1 MPWMIAAAIGAACFA
16 TGLLAGLSLPQGPS
30 DTTARQPEQTLA
42 KTVTPVKNREPSAK
56 PAAINPS
63 PAWIKP
69 ADNAATKI
77 LQAIPAAE
85 NRRARNEWVEKLTP
99 KEVPGLVAALC
110 ADVGPDGL
118 DHEQK
123 NLIRQ
128 AMRNWWEADSKGAT
142 NWLKSLPNGGIKRY
156 LVSNLLRG
164 LAYQDAAQAEALA
177 QSFKEQDPAWDDS
190 ELHDYL
196 VSQHAEKAW
205 KNPNVTAD
213 AMLEIYSRFKRHG
226 GWTRVAV
233 YPQNFDFRKFL
244 DGLASMREQDEG
256 YQGTAP
262 RDTLTEWAKIDP
274 DSAVQWVL
282 DAKSRGRHWTPIGD
296 WRSIVD
302 GIASANGPQA
312 YHQWAAAI
320 VTQPDGKLRDLVL
333 EESESADLVGIL
345 QHIGT
350 TAQRDQ
356 VLTSVLQKRIWRN
369 DSINLLGMI
378 STPEA
383 RLNLVASNPPPDW
396 IERGKADPTFW
407 PRVGLTT
414 EQVDAAMQEVSKTQR
429 PCPRC
434 HRIHR

>member
-1 MPWMIAAAIGAACFA
+1 
-16 TGLLAGLSLPQGPS
+16 
-30 DTTARQPEQTLA
+30 
-42 KTVTPVKNREPSAK
+42 
-56 PAAINPS
+56 
-63 PAWIKP
+63 
-69 ADNAATKI
+69 
-77 LQAIPAAE
+77 
-85 NRRARNEWVEKLTP
+85 
-99 KEVPGLVAALC
+99 
-110 ADVGPDGL
+110 
-118 DHEQK
+118 
-123 NLIRQ
+123 
-128 AMRNWWEADSKGAT
+128 
-142 NWLKSLPNGGIKRY
+142 
-156 LVSNLLRG
+156 
-164 LAYQDAAQAEALA
+164 
-177 QSFKEQDPAWDDS
+177 
-190 ELHDYL
+190 
-196 VSQHAEKAW
+196 
-205 KNPNVTAD
+205 
-213 AMLEIYSRFKRHG
+213 
-226 GWTRVAV
+226 
-233 YPQNFDFRKFL
+233 
-244 DGLASMREQDEG
+244 
-256 YQGTAP
+256 
-262 RDTLTEWAKIDP
+262 
-274 DSAVQWVL
+274 VL
-282 DAKSRGRHWTPIGD
+282 DAKSRGRHWTSIGD

-333 EESESADLVGIL
+333 EESKSADLVGIL

-407 PRVGLTT
+407 PRVGLTS